1 MSRISPQTNKRSS
14 ESGFTLMEVLVAM
27 TLLGLLMAALSGTIG
42 FVGRSADRGWEMSE
56 RSASLSRVEETM
68 RRLVERSFPAD
79 IKDQTKTRFVFSGTA
94 QRMRLVAYDA
104 AGMTSPGL
112 YVQEM
117 EDVAIGNQH
126 RLMFRRR
133 PFTGYSPQTS
143 NSQAQASEAALL
155 AGDFSFRFSYF
166 GAPRPGVARAW
177 LDEWLFER
185 NLPDLIRLQIA
196 DGGGAAWQTIV
207 VRPIVTAEYACVS
220 AQFTGVCRLKSNP
233 Q

>member
-1 MSRISPQTNKRSS
+1 MSRFSPHTNEGSS
-14 ESGFTLMEVLVAM
+14 EGGFTLMEVLVAM
-27 TLLGLLMAALSGTIG
+27 TLLGLLMAALSGSIG

-79 IKDQTKTRFVFSGTA
+79 IKVQTKTRFLFSGTA
-94 QRMRLVAYDA
+94 QRLTLVAYDA

-112 YVQEM
+112 YVHEL

-143 NSQAQASEAALL
+143 NSQASEAALL

-177 LDEWLFER
+177 LDEWQFER
-185 NLPDLIRLQIA
+185 NLPDLIRLQIT
-196 DGGGAAWQTIV
+196 DGGGTAWQAIV

-220 AQFTGVCRLKSNP
+220 PQFAGVCRLKSNP